1 MKRKKCIILGLILLS
16 YFIVGID
23 GSIVF
28 TGLVKITE
36 DLNLSHTELSWVQN
50 AYLIAFGGFMLMS
63 GGLGEAYGRKRIFN
77 ISLILFGL
85 GSLGAGVAQSAGF
98 MIGARFV
105 QGIGAAMLA
114 PTSLALIMDYFKG
127 AERVKAVAWY
137 GSMSGMG
144 LCIGLI
150 IGGAITSYASWRDGF
165 LVNIP
170 IILAMIPLS
179 VKYLDGNAVSNRHFD
194 RVGTLLSVAGVFC
207 ILYGIDGA
215 DNAAV
220 WSIAGLVLMVAFVF
234 VEERTKNPIMP
245 LYLFANADRRN
256 AYIARAL
263 LIGAMMGFNFYVSEF
278 MQRAFHFTPLVTGCA
293 FLPMNI
299 TTFAGALKIPSLV
312 NRYGDKRVL
321 VFGLLLFLVG
331 FGCMLTVTAESSY
344 LFGIG
349 APMLFI
355 GLGVGLTLSP
365 LTNLGIQRVEHADAG
380 AASALVN
387 VAHQIGGA
395 FGLSFMIA
403 ASDGMTDMAARFHVA
418 MTIAFSCIVGAL
430 ILSCVRPVWPS
441 LSSNHR
447 QHSE

>member
-36 DLNLSHTELSWVQN
+36 ELNLTHTELSWVQN

-77 ISLILFGL
+77 LSLVLFGL

-105 QGIGAAMLA
+105 QGVGAAMLA
-114 PTSLALIMDYFKG
+114 PTSLALIMDYFEG
-127 AERVKAVAWY
+127 TERVKAVAWY
-137 GSMSGMG
+137 GSMSGMS
-144 LCIGLI
+144 LCVGLI
-150 IGGAITSYASWRDGF
+150 VGGAITSYASWRDGF

-170 IILAMIPLS
+170 IVLAMIPIS
-179 VKYLDGNAVSNRHFD
+179 VKHLDGKVVSNRHFD
-194 RVGTLLSVAGVFC
+194 VVGTLLSVVGIFC

-245 LYLFANADRRN
+245 LHLFTNADRRN

-263 LIGAMMGFNFYVSEF
+263 LIGAMMGFNFFVSEF
-278 MQRAFHFTPLVTGCA
+278 MQRVFHFTPLVTGCA
-293 FLPMNI
+293 FLPMNF
-299 TTFAGALKIPSLV
+299 TAFVGALKIPSLV
-312 NRYGDKRVL
+312 KRYGDKHIL

-331 FGCMLTVTAESSY
+331 FGCMLAVTAESSY
-344 LFGIG
+344 FFGIG
-349 APMLFI
+349 FPMLFI
-355 GLGVGLTLSP
+355 GLGVGFTLSP
-365 LTNLGIQRVEHADAG
+365 LTNLGINHVEPTHTG
-380 AASALVN
+380 AASAMVN

-403 ASDGMTDMAARFHVA
+403 ASDGLTDMVARFHVA

-430 ILSCVRPVWPS
+430 VLSCVRPVWHS
-441 LSSNHR
+441 LSSIH
-447 QHSE
+447 